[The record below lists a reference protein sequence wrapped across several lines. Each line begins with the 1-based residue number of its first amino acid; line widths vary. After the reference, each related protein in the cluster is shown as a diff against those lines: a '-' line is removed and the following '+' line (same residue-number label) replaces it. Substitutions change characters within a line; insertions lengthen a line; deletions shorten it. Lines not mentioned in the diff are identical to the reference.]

1 MFDIRYASR
10 ADLDRLNAQM
20 REWKSRE
27 TADTPPQ
34 SDQDED
40 GDSQISAPRVYDQ
53 LDLFPNG

>member
-1 MFDIRYASR
+1 MFDIRYASS

-27 TADTPPQ
+27 SADPPPQ

-40 GDSQISAPRVYDQ
+40 SQIPAPGAYDQ
-53 LDLFPNG
+53 LDLFPM